1 MLFVIIILFIGAMI
15 MLKVKENIRM
25 DSRRHLIEKRR
36 SIERQQINESIHI
49 IMKELEKH
57 IKIDELLQGAPATH
71 LIGHHRM

>member
-49 IMKELEKH
+49 ILKELEKH
-57 IKIDELLQGAPATH
+57 IKIDELHHGEPAMH